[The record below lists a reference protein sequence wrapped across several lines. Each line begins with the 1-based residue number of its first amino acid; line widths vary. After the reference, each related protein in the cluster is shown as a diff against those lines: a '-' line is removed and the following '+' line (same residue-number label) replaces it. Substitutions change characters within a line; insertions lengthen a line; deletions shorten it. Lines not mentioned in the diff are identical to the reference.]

1 MFQFQFH
8 RILFNQNLA
17 LKKLWCYFRGK
28 VLAMCYKLKLLMREL
43 GAIDEKIIAYNKKF

>member
-17 LKKLWCYFRGK
+17 LKKLWCYFRGESTCN
-28 VLAMCYKLKLLMREL
+28 VL
-43 GAIDEKIIAYNKKF
+43 

>member
-17 LKKLWCYFRGK
+17 LKKLWCYFRGES
-28 VLAMCYKLKLLMREL
+28 AMCYKLKLLMREL